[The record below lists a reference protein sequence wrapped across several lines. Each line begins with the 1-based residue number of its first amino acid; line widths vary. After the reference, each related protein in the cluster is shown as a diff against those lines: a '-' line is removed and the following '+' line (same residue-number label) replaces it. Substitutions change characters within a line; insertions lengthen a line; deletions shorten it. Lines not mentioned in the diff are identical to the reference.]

1 MGFTGLRVWCGCLSL
16 GLLAACSTVPGG
28 GSQQLR
34 ERGEGVVV
42 RGEQLRRLGSGP
54 LLESLKGRVTNLQ
67 VDRRSG
73 SCPRITLRGD
83 KRLLGVS
90 NPGIYVDGTRS
101 VDTCI
106 LDVVR
111 VNDVERVEIYAAGSA
126 SSRPGYRPSPFGLIL
141 VFTLDRV
148 PDR

>member
-1 MGFTGLRVWCGCLSL
+1 MGFTRRRVWCGCLSL
-16 GLLAACSTVPGG
+16 ALLTACSTVPGG
-28 GSQQLR
+28 GPRHDR
-34 ERGEGVVV
+34 EEGQGVVV

-54 LLESLKGRVTNLQ
+54 LLESLKGRVSNLQ

-111 VNDVERVEIYAAGSA
+111 VNEVDRVEIYAAGSA
-126 SSRPGYRPSPFGLIL
+126 STRPGYRPSPFGLIL
-141 VFTLDRV
+141 VFTLDCV
-148 PDR
+148 PDP